1 MRLASSTL
9 ENLIILAENC
19 DKVKSLAAKYDIKIG
34 TSSSTPDIRNL
45 VVVDVTSD
53 ADVDSNDSADELGRS
68 SPNLSKTICVPCNN
82 RSCGKRADEIFS
94 NSSALG
100 KSLGVWDAD
109 AFVYAMICE

>member
-53 ADVDSNDSADELGRS
+53 ADVDSDDSADELNEEEFNDSDEGEEEEFILE
-68 SPNLSKTICVPCNN
+68 LSDNE
-82 RSCGKRADEIFS
+82 S
-94 NSSALG
+94 
-100 KSLGVWDAD
+100 
-109 AFVYAMICE
+109 